1 MRIAAILLV
10 LIQAIF
16 TSGCA
21 SVQPSTTEVQVP
33 FSVPCVNP
41 ADVPPPVAVQRL
53 DKLMHQDR
61 RKRTLTVWDEHGLL
75 MADDAKLRALI
86 QACIGGK

>member
-1 MRIAAILLV
+1 MRIAAIILV
-10 LIQAIF
+10 LIHALF
-16 TSGCA
+16 SVGCA
-21 SVQPSTTEVQVP
+21 SQPTQSEVQVP
-33 FSVPCVNP
+33 FAVPCVNA

-53 DKLMHQDR
+53 DKLMHEDR
-61 RKRTLTVWDEHGLL
+61 RKRTLSVWDERGLL